1 MRFSWRSD
9 WNEYK
14 VRVKRE
20 KFPVSMEAA
29 IKRRS
34 EMKKLIVTLAAVLAM
49 PGAANAASIINRDG
63 APVTVI
69 VTEGAD
75 QVNLDIGSGETVE
88 FCAGG
93 CFITFNGDRQVL
105 TGAETVEISGNALT
119 IN

>member
-9 WNEYK
+9 RIDYR

-20 KFPVSMEAA
+20 KLPVSMEAA
-29 IKRRS
+29 IKRRH
-34 EMKKLIVTLAAVLAM
+34 EMKKLIVTLTVLLAM
-49 PGAANAASIINRDG
+49 SGAANAASIINRDA
-63 APVTVI
+63 APVSVT

-75 QVNLDIGSGETVE
+75 QVNLDVGSGETVE

-105 TGAETVEISGNALT
+105 TGAETVEIAGGVLT